1 MSDNSASSK
10 PTPTVNDS
18 YWFDYSK
25 KFVDGA
31 VERRDKAAEVLQK
44 LVLWLWGIYTA
55 SAAIGFGLA
64 GKELDFWPTIL
75 IAAASGL
82 LILVYWCT
90 VWVQI
95 PKAYGFDPRSPTE
108 IEETHSRIVL
118 SKSRRLTFT
127 LFMSVVAAVFV
138 SIAIVVASVS
148 KSQKPAQTDLR
159 AALSLDGVEQ
169 VLSLTAQVGDTPAA
183 KLDVTALSKAG
194 AELEKTSLRL
204 MPTEAGLIQTSVRL
218 KSNLEKAQVKL
229 TWSQKSGVEVQL
241 AKVVART
248 EQTKGAAPKN

>member
-25 KFVDGA
+25 KFVDGS
-31 VERRDKAAEVLQK
+31 VERRDKAADALQK
-44 LVLWLWGIYTA
+44 LVVWLWGIYTA
-55 SAAIGFGLA
+55 SAAVGFGLA
-64 GKELDFWPTIL
+64 GKELDFWSTIL
-75 IAAASGL
+75 IATASGL
-82 LILVYWCT
+82 LILVYWGT
-90 VWVQI
+90 VWVQV
-95 PKAYGFDPRSPTE
+95 PMTYGFDPRSPTE
-108 IEETHSRIVL
+108 IENTHSRIVL
-118 SKSRRLTFT
+118 SKSRRLAFT

-148 KSQKPAQTDLR
+148 KSQKPTHTDLR
-159 AALSLDGVEQ
+159 AALSPDGAEQ

-204 MPTEAGLIQTSVRL
+204 IPTEVGLIQTSVRL
-218 KSNLEKAQVKL
+218 NSNPEKARVKL
-229 TWSQKSGVEVQL
+229 TWSQKNGVEVQL
-241 AKVVART
+241 AKLVART
-248 EQTKGAAPKN
+248 EQTKGANAKN